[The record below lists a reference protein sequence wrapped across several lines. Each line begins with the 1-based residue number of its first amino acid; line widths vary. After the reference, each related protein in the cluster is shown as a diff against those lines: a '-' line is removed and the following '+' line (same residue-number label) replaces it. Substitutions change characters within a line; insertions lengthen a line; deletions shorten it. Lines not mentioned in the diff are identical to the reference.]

1 MYGSDALGLME
12 ADEGQWENGCHPGIT
27 GFLVQLDLAQRVHK
41 AGNGVAIEKLTC
53 LVQESDG
60 VGRKVTGE

>member
-1 MYGSDALGLME
+1 M
-12 ADEGQWENGCHPGIT
+12 DEGQWENGCHPGIT

-60 VGRKVTGE
+60 GGGKAAGE